1 MSPCS
6 QKTLTYCRVLFTIL
20 KTSFTVSTGGKM
32 SAKTF
37 YLKALIAAWV
47 VLAALT
53 LLSGSRPVHAEK
65 KKKVKIALACPLTG
79 DVASMGQ
86 GMKKGALLAIQQ
98 ANKKNAV
105 KGIEFELLAVDDRAD
120 PKEAVSAAN
129 KIISD
134 PAVAGVVGHL
144 NSGCSIPSS
153 RVYAR
158 RKIAMITPASTNPKL
173 TLQGL
178 KNVFRICT
186 TDDVQGAFAGDFVF
200 KKMKKTKVAII
211 HDKTPYGQGLAEE
224 FKKRFTAHG
233 GKVISFDSIT
243 VQEKDFKALLTRIK
257 GLKPQALYFGGLYSE
272 AGIISKQSKEVGLNV
287 PLIGGDGVMDPQYI
301 QIGGKAT
308 EGAIITM
315 VGEPI
320 EKIPAAK
327 KFISEHKKA
336 YPGEGIGAYN
346 GYTFDAV
353 NIFIDVIKKVGT
365 DRQKIIAALPSIKF
379 RGVMGDTRFD
389 KKGDNLNKV
398 ISAYEV
404 KNAKFVFVASQKV
417 K

>member
-1 MSPCS
+1 MFKKSFRIFAA
-6 QKTLTYCRVLFTIL
+6 LLALAVLMIGAGL
-20 KTSFTVSTGGKM
+20 KT
-32 SAKTF
+32 AD
-37 YLKALIAAWV
+37 
-47 VLAALT
+47 
-53 LLSGSRPVHAEK
+53 AEK
-65 KKKVKIALACPLTG
+65 KKKIKIALACPLTG

-86 GMKKGALLAIQQ
+86 GMKKGALLAIQK
-98 ANKKNAV
+98 ANKIHAV
-105 KGIEFELLAVDDRAD
+105 KGAEFELLAVDDRAD

-134 PAVAGVVGHL
+134 PSVVGVVGHL
-144 NSGCSIPSS
+144 NSGCSIPAS

-186 TDDVQGAFAGDFVF
+186 TDDVQGSFAGDYVF
-200 KKMKKTKVAII
+200 KKIKKKNVSII

-224 FKKRFTAHG
+224 FKKRFTGHG
-233 GKVISFDSIT
+233 GNVISFDSIT
-243 VQEKDFKALLTRIK
+243 VGEKDFKALLTRLK

-272 AGIISKQSKEVGLNV
+272 AGLISKQAKEVGLNV
-287 PLIGGDGVMDPQYI
+287 PLIGGDGVMDPQFI

-308 EGAIITM
+308 EGDIVTM
-315 VGEPI
+315 VGQPI
-320 EKIPAAK
+320 EKIAAAK
-327 KFISEHKKA
+327 KFVAAHKKA

-346 GYTFDAV
+346 GYTYDAV
-353 NIFIDVIKKVGT
+353 NLFIEAIKKVGT
-365 DRQKIIAALPSIKF
+365 DRQKIMDALPSIKF

-389 KKGDNLNKV
+389 KKGDTLNKV
-398 ISAYEV
+398 ISAYQV
-404 KNAKFVFVASQKV
+404 KNGKFLFVESLTV